1 MRVEKELDNFGKY
14 IVQQTRSRLT
24 KADKNNKKN
33 LYNSISYEKEVHK
46 NSFSLSISME
56 DYGKFVDKGVKGVSS
71 SAKAPNS
78 PYKFGTGT
86 EGDGGLT
93 NGVLD
98 WVKSKRIQFQSLK
111 KYNKNATGK
120 FYTYEQTAF
129 LIRNSIWHK
138 GLKTTDFFTKTFD
151 LAFKRLP
158 DDLIAAYSLDV
169 DNLLKLA
176 VND

>member
-86 EGDGGLT
+86 GKKGGLT

-98 WVKSKRIQFQSLK
+98 WVKSKRIQFQHK
-111 KYNKNATGK
+111 KTKQ
-120 FYTYEQTAF
+120 FMSYESTAF